1 MQKNKST
8 LKKTLCIH
16 CYFLQDFREMV
27 CCQLNQQYSF
37 SVNNFYELN
46 LHQFHKDQQLLA
58 NHLMISTFAILNNN
72 RSCVS
77 IPIITWFHYRVAK
90 QIDSRS
96 TIHFQLSGF
105 TGMTL
110 KEGSILNFIHFQPFK
125 LKYRIKL
132 CILWKNGLSYSVIT
146 LQAHHTCT
154 LRIRCLS

>member
-1 MQKNKST
+1 MHMYMLGIAQLVNSNSKFWFGLSFTYPFLFSSLISFSCTCYQLNFVILSRIILPFCVFKNNCHAKKQKHI
-8 LKKTLCIH
+8 KKTLCIH

-77 IPIITWFHYRVAK
+77 IPIIT
-90 QIDSRS
+90 
-96 TIHFQLSGF
+96 
-105 TGMTL
+105 
-110 KEGSILNFIHFQPFK
+110 
-125 LKYRIKL
+125 
-132 CILWKNGLSYSVIT
+132 
-146 LQAHHTCT
+146 
-154 LRIRCLS
+154 